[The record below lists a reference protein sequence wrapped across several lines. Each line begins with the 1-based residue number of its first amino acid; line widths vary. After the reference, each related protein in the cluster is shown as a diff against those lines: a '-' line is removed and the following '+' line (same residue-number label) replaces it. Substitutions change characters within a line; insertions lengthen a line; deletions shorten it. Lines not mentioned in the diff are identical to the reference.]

1 MRRILVTG
9 GFGYVGGR
17 VAKYLST
24 LPGTQVIL
32 GTRNHVEAPAWLPQ
46 AAIAVTRWN
55 DLSTLRDICEGV
67 DVVLHLSAM
76 NEIDCAKD
84 PVGALETNGVAT
96 VRLVE
101 AAKTMKVKKFI
112 YMSTAHVYGA
122 PLIGR
127 IDESLCPRPIHPYA
141 TSHRAAEDVV
151 LAANNRDFNTLVLRL
166 SNSFGAP
173 AHPDVN
179 RWTLLVNDLCR
190 QAAETKKLILRS
202 AGLQRRDFVTLT
214 DVERAIAHIL
224 EIPRSEFGDGIINV
238 GGGWAPTIFE
248 MTEFVAK
255 RCNDVL
261 GFYPEIVRPSSTQG
275 EISEPLDYRVD
286 KLLST
291 GFRFENNYTL
301 EIDATLNICMQ
312 AFADK

>member
-1 MRRILVTG
+1 MRRILITG

-24 LPGTQVIL
+24 LPDTQVIL
-32 GTRNHVEAPAWLPQ
+32 GTRSHGAVPAWLPQ
-46 AAIAVTRWN
+46 AKIAVTQWN
-55 DLSTLRDICEGV
+55 DLSALSDVCYGV
-67 DVVLHLSAM
+67 DAVLHLAAM
-76 NEIDCAKD
+76 NEINCAKD
-84 PVGALETNGVAT
+84 PVGALEVNGVAT

-101 AAKTMKVKKFI
+101 AAKTMKVKQFI

-122 PLIGR
+122 PLMGR
-127 IDESLCPRPIHPYA
+127 IDESICPRPVHPYA
-141 TSHRAAEDVV
+141 TSHHAAEDVV

-190 QAAETKKLILRS
+190 QAAETKKLKLRS

-224 EIPRSEFGDGIINV
+224 DIPRSELGNGIINI

-248 MTEFVAK
+248 MAELVAK

-261 GFYPEIVRPSSTQG
+261 AFYPEIVRTNSTQG

-291 GFRFENNYTL
+291 GFRFENNYAL